1 MTALSVVQ
9 NVCLVVGIDKPDQ
22 VFASTDREMQE
33 MARLANEIADRLMT
47 TFDWQIL
54 QTIKTYTG
62 DDVSEGF
69 DLPDDYD
76 RMVATASM
84 WSSRWTWAFN
94 HILDPDVWL
103 EYQVVPY
110 TFVNGNWMIYGGQ
123 IHVLPV
129 MASTETLKFFYVSKN
144 IAASSGG
151 SPKAAFDADSDTL
164 RIPEKLLEL
173 GMIWQ
178 WRANK
183 GLPYQEDM
191 ANYERYLNKVMKDD
205 AGSSPIVSGN
215 KGFNWKRHG
224 AWAFPQTVG
233 GA

>member
-1 MTALSVVQ
+1 MTVLSVVQ
-9 NVCLVVGIDKPDQ
+9 NVCLVVAIDKPDQ

-33 MARLANEIADRLMT
+33 MARLANEITDRLMLGY
-47 TFDWQIL
+47 DWQAL
-54 QTIKTYTG
+54 QIIKTYTG

-69 DLPDDYD
+69 DLPEDYD
-76 RMVATASM
+76 RMVEGASL

-94 HILDPDVWL
+94 HILSPDTWL

-110 TFVNGNWMIYGGQ
+110 TFVNGNWIMYGGQ
-123 IHVLPV
+123 LHILPL
-129 MASTETLKFFYVSKN
+129 MASTETVKFFYVSNK
-144 IAASSGG
+144 IVRDSGG
-151 SPKAAFDADSDTL
+151 VTKALFTADDDTL

-183 GLPYQEDM
+183 GLPYAEDM
-191 ANYERYLNKVMKDD
+191 ANFESYLNKRIKKDG
-205 AGSSPIVSGN
+205 GSSPIITGN
-215 KGFNWKRHG
+215 KGFNWKRSG

-233 GA
+233 GV

>member
-1 MTALSVVQ
+1 MTVLSVIQ
-9 NVCLVVGIDKPDQ
+9 NVCLVVAIDRPDQ

-33 MARLANEIADRLMT
+33 MARLANEIADRLMLGY
-47 TFDWQIL
+47 DWQAL

-62 DDVSEGF
+62 DSVSEGF

-76 RMVATASM
+76 RMVEGASL

-94 HILDPDVWL
+94 HINSPDTWL

-110 TFVNGNWMIYGGQ
+110 TFVNGNWMVFGDQ
-123 IHVLPV
+123 LHVLPI
-129 MASTETLKFFYVSKN
+129 MQTTETVKFFYVSEN
-144 IAASSGG
+144 IVADAGG
-151 SPKAAFDADSDTL
+151 TPKAQFDADDDTF
-164 RIPEKLLEL
+164 RVSEKLLEL
-173 GMIWQ
+173 GMTWQ

-191 ANYERYLNKVMKDD
+191 ANFERYLNKRMKKD
-205 AGSSPIVSGN
+205 AGSNPIISGT
-215 KGFNWKRHG
+215 KGFNWKRSG

-233 GA
+233 G

>member
-1 MTALSVVQ
+1 MTVLSVVQ
-9 NVCLVVGIDKPDQ
+9 NVCLVVAIDKPDQ
-22 VFASTDREMQE
+22 VFATTDREMLE
-33 MARLANEIADRLMT
+33 MARLANEIKDRLMT
-47 TFDWQIL
+47 VHDWQVL

-62 DDVSEGF
+62 DDVSEGHA
-69 DLPDDYD
+69 LPDDYD

-94 HILDPDVWL
+94 HITDPDVWL

-110 TFVNGNWMIYGGQ
+110 TFVNGNWIIFGGQ
-123 IHVLPV
+123 VHVLPV
-129 MASTETLKFFYVSKN
+129 MASTETLKFFYVSNKIVTAN
-144 IAASSGG
+144 DSTT
-151 SPKAAFDADSDTL
+151 KADFTADTDTF

-183 GLPYQEDM
+183 GLPYAEDM
-191 ANYERYLNKVMKDD
+191 QNFELYLNKCIKKD
-205 AGSSPIVSGN
+205 AGSNPIISGN
-215 KGFNWKRHG
+215 KGFNWKRSG

-233 GA
+233 G

>member
-1 MTALSVVQ
+1 MTILSVVQ
-9 NVCLVVGIDKPDQ
+9 NVCLVVAIDKPDQ

-33 MARLANEIADRLMT
+33 MARLANEMADRLMSLH
-47 TFDWQIL
+47 DWQVL
-54 QTIKTYTG
+54 QTIKTYSG
-62 DDVSEGF
+62 DGIAEGF
-69 DLPDDYD
+69 DLPTDYD
-76 RMVATASM
+76 RMVKTASM

-94 HILDPDVWL
+94 HISDPDVWL

-110 TFVNGNWMIYGGQ
+110 TFVNGNWIIYGGQ
-123 IHVLPV
+123 LHVLPV
-129 MASTETLKFFYVSKN
+129 MASTETLKFFYVSNKIVKDAGN
-144 IAASSGG
+144 VT
-151 SPKAAFDADSDTL
+151 KALFTADDDTF
-164 RIPEKLLEL
+164 RISEKLLEL

-183 GLPYQEDM
+183 GLPYAEDM
-191 ANYERYLNKVMKDD
+191 ANYESYLNNLLKDD

-215 KGFNWKRHG
+215 RQNWKRSG